1 MTLSRFFLP
10 AILTSFLFSP
20 AFANTEIIVQSTTST
35 KNSGLY
41 DYILPLME
49 QDTGVKAHIV
59 AVGTGAAIKNAM
71 NCDGDILLV
80 HSREREDR
88 FVADGFAARRY
99 DVMYNDYVIIGPS
112 SDPAKIAGLT
122 DATDAFSQIASSQSV
137 FASRGDLSGTHG
149 KETSIWAAAG
159 LDPRKDSGQW
169 YRETGSG
176 MGATLNIAV
185 GMAGYTLTDRASWTN
200 FGNKA
205 DMKILVEGDKRLFN
219 PYGVMLVNAEK
230 CPTVNKKAGQAF
242 IDWLVSDAG
251 QRAISAYQIKGKQVF
266 FANANP

>member
-71 NCDGDILLV
+71 TCDGDILLGIAENA
-80 HSREREDR
+80 RIGLLM
-88 FVADGFAARRY
+88 ALLPAA
-99 DVMYNDYVIIGPS
+99 DVMYNDYVTIGPFL
-112 SDPAKIAGLT
+112 IRQNLWLT
-122 DATDAFSQIASSQSV
+122 DATDAFSQIASSHSV

-159 LDPRKDSGQW
+159 LDPRTGSGQW

-185 GMAGYTLTDRASWTN
+185 GIAGYTLTDRASWTN

-219 PYGVMLVNAEK
+219 PYGVMLVSPEK

>member
-1 MTLSRFFLP
+1 MTLSRLLLP
-10 AILTSFLFSP
+10 ALLSGCLLSP
-20 AFANTEIIVQSTTST
+20 AFADTDIIVQSTTST

-41 DYILPLME
+41 DFILPKME
-49 QDTGVKAHIV
+49 QDTGVTAHIV

-80 HSREREDR
+80 HSRKREDK
-88 FVADGFAARRY
+88 FVADGFAARRH
-99 DVMYNDYVIIGPS
+99 DVMYNDYVIVGPS

-122 DATDAFSQIASSQSV
+122 SAADAFSQIASSQSV

-149 KETSIWAAAG
+149 KETSIWDKAG
-159 LDPRKDSGQW
+159 LDPRTSSGQW

-185 GMAGYTLTDRASWTN
+185 GMAAYTLTDRATWTN

-205 DMKILVEGDKRLFN
+205 DMKILVEGDERLFN
-219 PYGVMLVNAEK
+219 PYGVMLVSKEK
-230 CPTVNKKAGQAF
+230 CPTVNTQAGQAF
-242 IDWLVSDAG
+242 IDWLLSDTG
-251 QRAISAYQIKGKQVF
+251 QKAISAYKIGGKQVF